1 MLYFFECYIND
12 IMSHLIF
19 MFIKM
24 LFYMLIKILLYII
37 IKLLKE
43 KRSEKYYEINEF
55 CSY

>member
-1 MLYFFECYIND
+1 MAFLLLHNYTD
-12 IMSHLIF
+12 
-19 MFIKM
+19 FI
-24 LFYMLIKILLYII
+24 IKIVLYII